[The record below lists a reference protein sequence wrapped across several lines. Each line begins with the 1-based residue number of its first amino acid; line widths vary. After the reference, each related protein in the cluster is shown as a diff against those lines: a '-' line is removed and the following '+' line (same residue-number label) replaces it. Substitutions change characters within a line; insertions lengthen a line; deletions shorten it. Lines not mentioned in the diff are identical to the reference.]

1 MDVSAVTTGT
11 GPPALAVIES
21 GTPPPAPSEG
31 SQPALSPQSQTPTQP
46 QGQPVATPASAPSQ
60 HRPGLAPAVAKLFGG
75 GAQAGSLN
83 VSYRV
88 IKDIDEI
95 VTVFTDP
102 VTGAEIAQVPSEAM
116 IGLAQFFDQER
127 GATLDKNA

>member
-11 GPPALAVIES
+11 GTPAPAVIES
-21 GTPPPAPSEG
+21 GTPPPTPLEG
-31 SQPALSPQSQTPTQP
+31 SQPATSPLPAPQVSTQP
-46 QGQPVATPASAPSQ
+46 AANAAQSE
-60 HRPGLAPAVAKLFGG
+60 HRAGLSPAVAKLFGA

-88 IKDIDEI
+88 IKDLDEI